1 MGKLFPVDDL
11 TRRRATEA
19 DITRESPFGDLRLV
33 RPNNLAATL
42 VLFGWTE
49 LAGVFGIDE

>member
-33 RPNNLAATL
+33 RPNNLAAT
-42 VLFGWTE
+42 
-49 LAGVFGIDE
+49 GILRITMVINASVMA